1 MTDGTK
7 VQLGVEFDAT
17 GAQAG
22 FDQVK
27 QGARDMAAS
36 VEAAGTK
43 ASGAIDGMGS
53 GGKGAADKV
62 DKATRSMIGSIE
74 RATAALQAGERGT
87 ASYFETLAKQRGVG
101 AEALQPY
108 IQQLRAAEAAQASA
122 AASMGKL
129 GLSAGQLRQ
138 ATLQLPMQFQ
148 DIVVSLQAGQAP
160 MTVMLQQGSQLA
172 GSFGGIANAAKAM
185 GAYVIGLINPFTLL
199 AGAVAAVGIAYYQG
213 SKEADAYN
221 RALILSGNVSG
232 TTAGQLQ
239 AMARAL
245 ADGTRTQRESAAALA
260 EMAQSSQVGGQY
272 LQEYTRIALDWQRAT
287 GTAVGETAKAFKDLQ
302 NDPLQASLKLN
313 DGLHHLTLG
322 TYEHIRSLAEQGK
335 TVEAARAAQEAY
347 AQSLAQRAG
356 QMEQNL
362 GAIEKAWRGVTN
374 WAKQAWDAMLDVGR
388 AQTVGDK
395 LNNYRSELA
404 ALENQRASG
413 AFANTAGGAAVGR
426 VDPAAQRRQAE
437 RIQFLQAEIAA
448 LGGVAAARAN
458 AAKAQ
463 AEESRQVQARIV
475 WDKAGERFLSDNAK
489 LEKELAQA
497 RAQGAAAGLKQSEIE
512 ERLSAIRASY
522 AKKGGGSAT
531 GLAPGENEVA
541 RIKAMI
547 ADEQA
552 YTKALQERGEAAT
565 KLTAGEKLVA
575 QIQQQLQT
583 GLKGVARSNKEAAL
597 AEAERLVVAEK
608 ARAAAEKQVKALAD
622 DRAKLDQSVD
632 AAQKLAT
639 SLGQQAAELDASN
652 QQWGKGKL
660 AIEQYRLQQ
669 AQEMLAMAEASDSF
683 APAYVKALRDIVDAR
698 KALVAGTADA
708 QFKTF
713 SEQIQTWAASAQAA
727 ASLYQDEAQM
737 VGLTAVERAKIVAA
751 RQVELKLAQEIDKI
765 NKSGLD
771 DARKQELINAA
782 TAAAA
787 TEKSAAVAKVVQD
800 DWAKT
805 ADSINQSLT
814 DALLRGFESGKGF
827 AENFRTTLKNM
838 FSTLVLKPII
848 SFIVQPIGNAISAV
862 VNGVL
867 GTGGTGSGSGLLGTA
882 SNVSSAYS
890 LFSGTGGSTNAI
902 SSLFGGSMSFGNA
915 AGSVYA
921 NTFSSLYG
929 GDGISALLSTNGA
942 YGTAGAGWGSAATGL
957 GVVAMPL
964 IVGALIEKYGK
975 HNWERFTGAATSAN
989 TAAPTVNAG
998 STSYDMLTGN
1008 LPDRAALIGQLTGL
1022 GANESDLSGLNTR
1035 QLYKLLTNANTEV
1048 GMQRETGPRLDWSTW
1063 IKDNATLPDFYQGHG
1078 YANPEA
1084 LGWWAN
1090 DQFYGSYGGAA
1101 GYNALG
1107 VDPQIVQ
1114 AMRTLATGVADPINA
1129 ISKALGGAG
1138 GYTATAGLASD
1149 ADKGFWAGLNVRG
1162 ADGTNLVDF
1171 GRREG
1176 AGITGTTYKTQDEA
1190 MQALFKSALQGLEQL
1205 DLPGWAKK
1213 QVEDT
1218 TAQFDTLTG
1227 DNIGQQAADL
1237 YSKASAGIA
1246 STITAIQQLI
1256 DVVPMFATST
1266 QDVVYNIAQASG
1278 GMDTFSS
1285 RLSSYYQNFYSES
1298 ERQAIAMGQMT
1309 EQFKDLGVEVPTSR
1323 AAFRQLLEA
1332 TIAAGDGSEELA
1344 AKLLAMGDT
1353 VAAVYQQIE
1362 VTFGQSQ
1369 QLTDTLTSG
1378 LLGTFD
1384 GTNIGATMAQI
1395 VTDGI
1400 YGALAGGFAAQITD
1414 IIVSG
1419 VVNPV
1424 IQAAITGSNVSAA
1437 VSDAAIN
1444 DMVAKAQAVA
1454 SAATALFNDPAFQS
1468 AIQQIGNAVASIT
1481 VPTLNLASSYHA
1493 AAAATTSYTSAVDAG
1508 ATAAA
1513 AAADKIKR
1521 AWSDIADSL
1530 IDQGKKIR
1538 GELADSQQDSL
1549 AYWQSQFAIATASA
1563 RARNQDAAKS
1573 LIGLSDRLLTAAAA
1587 QATSQLQLA
1596 QIRAAT
1602 AQSLQDTAGY
1612 ATAYAGG
1619 AAVPTSSASLTALT
1633 NAAASQPIVVSADPD
1648 LLAELRDL
1656 KAQQQQ
1662 LSARV
1667 ESKLSQ
1673 IFDLEKR
1680 WDVVGVPTRQV

>member
-43 ASGAIDGMGS
+43 ASGAIDGMGN

-148 DIVVSLQAGQAP
+148 DIVVSLQSGQAP

-239 AMARAL
+239 DMARAL

-313 DGLHHLTLG
+313 EGLHHLTLG
-322 TYEHIRSLAEQGK
+322 TYEHIRSLTEQGK
-335 TVEAARAAQEAY
+335 TVEAARVAQEAY
-347 AQSLAQRAG
+347 AQSLAQRSG

-362 GAIEKAWRGVTN
+362 GAIERGWR
-374 WAKQAWDAMLDVGR
+374 
-388 AQTVGDK
+388 
-395 LNNYRSELA
+395 
-404 ALENQRASG
+404 
-413 AFANTAGGAAVGR
+413 AV
-426 VDPAAQRRQAE
+426 
-437 RIQFLQAEIAA
+437 
-448 LGGVAAARAN
+448 AN
-458 AAKAQ
+458 AAKSAWDTMLNVGRSTSAADQLQALRTQLDQRMQRGPLNSAPGMQEAWAKGNEELKKQIGYLGEQERMLRRGAEATAAAAQ
-463 AEESRQVQARIV
+463 QVQAKTE
-475 WDKAGERFLSDNAK
+475 WDKQGSKYLSDNAK
-489 LEKELAQA
+489 LERDLAQA

-522 AKKGGGSAT
+522 AKKGGGSASS
-531 GLAPGENEVA
+531 LASGENEVA

-622 DRAKLDQSVD
+622 DRATLDQSVD

-698 KALVAGTADA
+698 KALVSGTADA

-713 SEQIQTWAASAQAA
+713 SEQIHTWAASAQAA

-989 TAAPTVNAG
+989 TAAPTVTSG

-1008 LPDRAALIGQLTGL
+1008 LPDRSALISQLTGL

-1048 GMQRETGPRLDWSTW
+1048 GLQRETGPRLDWSTW
-1063 IKDNATLPDFYQGHG
+1063 IKDNANLPDFYQGQG
-1078 YANPEA
+1078 YANPQA

-1090 DQFYGSYGGAA
+1090 DNFYGSYGGAA

-1129 ISKALGGAG
+1129 ISKALGGTG

-1162 ADGTNLVDF
+1162 ADGTSLVDF

-1309 EQFKDLGVEVPTSR
+1309 EQFKDLGVEVPKSR
-1323 AAFRQLLEA
+1323 ADYRKLVEA

-1344 AKLLAMGDT
+1344 AKLLALGDT
-1353 VAAVYQQIE
+1353 VATVYKQIE

-1424 IQAAITGSNVSAA
+1424 IQAAITGSSVSAA

-1468 AIQQIGNAVASIT
+1468 AIQQIGNAVASIN

-1513 AAADKIKR
+1513 AAADKIQS
-1521 AWSDIADSL
+1521 AWQDIADSL
-1530 IDQGKKIR
+1530 IDQVKKIR

-1549 AYWQSQFAIATASA
+1549 AYWHSQFAIATASA
-1563 RARNQDAAKS
+1563 RAGNQDAAQS
-1573 LIGLSDRLLTAAAA
+1573 LIGLSDSLLTAAAA

-1619 AAVPTSSASLTALT
+1619 AAVSTSSASLTALT
-1633 NAAASQPIVVSADPD
+1633 AGAASQPVVVAADPD